1 MQHIWRQLGNNVNL
15 DERCH
20 ERTLKLGDVEEC
32 EGEITACVSAQ
43 RTAWLELAQ
52 EFEPHLIV

>member
-1 MQHIWRQLGNNVNL
+1 MGNNVNL